1 MSCCE
6 NSLVVVLMGS
16 ESDWETMKRT
26 HKTLDDFGVPHVCR
40 VLSAHRTPDLVAAF
54 VREREA
60 KGAEVFIAGAGL
72 AAALPGAVA
81 ALTTKPVLGVPI
93 QAGALNGHDA
103 LLAMAQMPPGI
114 PVGALAIGTPGAT
127 NAALLAVAILANK
140 YDEYA
145 EKLKAYRAS
154 QAEKIAATKLPCECE

>member
-1 MSCCE
+1 MPGCSDAP
-6 NSLVVVLMGS
+6 LVVVLMGS
-16 ESDWETMKRT
+16 ASDWETMERT
-26 HKTLDDFGVPHVCR
+26 HKVLEDFGVPHCCK
-40 VLSAHRTPDLVAAF
+40 VLSAHRTPDLLAAF
-54 VREREA
+54 VRENDA

-81 ALTTKPVLGVPI
+81 ALTSRPVLGVPI

-127 NAALLAVAILANK
+127 NAGLLAVAILANK
-140 YDEYA
+140 YPEYDV
-145 EKLKAYRAS
+145 KLKRYREEQAAKVAS
-154 QAEKIAATKLPCECE
+154 ATLPC

>member
-6 NSLVVVLMGS
+6 KPLVVVLMGS
-16 ESDWETMKRT
+16 KSDWETMQRT
-26 HKTLDDFGVPHVCR
+26 HKVLSDFGVPHVCR
-40 VLSAHRTPDLVAAF
+40 VLSAHRTPDMVAEF
-54 VREREA
+54 VRDTDA

-127 NAALLAVAILANK
+127 NAGLMAVAILANK
-140 YDEYA
+140 YEEYA
-145 EKLKAYRAS
+145 DKIKNYRKE
-154 QAEKIAATKLPCECE
+154 QADKIAATELPCEC

>member
-6 NSLVVVLMGS
+6 NPLVVVLMGS
-16 ESDWETMKRT
+16 ESDWDTMQRT
-26 HKTLDDFGVPHVCR
+26 HKVLADFGVPHVCR
-40 VLSAHRTPDLVAAF
+40 VLSAHRTPELLAAF
-54 VREREA
+54 VKETEA

-81 ALTTKPVLGVPI
+81 ALTARPVLGVPI

-127 NAALLAVAILANK
+127 NAGLLAVAILGNK
-140 YDEYA
+140 YPEYA
-145 EKLKAYRAS
+145 EKLNAYRKS
-154 QAEKIAATKLPCECE
+154 QADKIAGTKLPCES

>member
-6 NSLVVVLMGS
+6 NPLVVVLMGS
-16 ESDWETMKRT
+16 ESDWETMQRT

-54 VREREA
+54 VKETEA

-145 EKLKAYRAS
+145 EKLKAYRTS
-154 QAEKIAATKLPCECE
+154 QADKIAATKLPCGCE